1 LTTAGFAALEQL
13 SQPFSTFSEDCL
25 TLNVWT
31 KPQVGERKKAV
42 LVWMYGGGYTLGTSA
57 DPIYDGQYLAGE
69 EDVVVVSF
77 KYTAPPPP
85 RPLNV
90 GR

>member
-1 LTTAGFAALEQL
+1 
-13 SQPFSTFSEDCL
+13 
-25 TLNVWT
+25 
-31 KPQVGERKKAV
+31 
-42 LVWMYGGGYTLGTSA
+42 MYGGGYTLGTSA